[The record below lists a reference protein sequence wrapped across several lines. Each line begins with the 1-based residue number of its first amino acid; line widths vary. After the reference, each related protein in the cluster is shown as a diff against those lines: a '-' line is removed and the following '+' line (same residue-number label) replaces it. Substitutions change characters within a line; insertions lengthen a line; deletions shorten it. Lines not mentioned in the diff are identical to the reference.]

1 MAEKDLRN
9 ERLMKAVKAV
19 HNMIERDDLEKYRH
33 SQENLGKLFGTE
45 KQVLYQSLT
54 IGGIPAEWVSVNR
67 RHMKKHIILYCHGG
81 GYFTGSLQYARTL
94 TTKLAMSTSMDV
106 LSFNYRLAP
115 EHPWPAAPDDAET
128 VWDYLMYQGYGSR
141 DIIVAGD
148 SAGGNLA
155 LALTLKLKEK
165 ERLLP
170 RALVLMSPWTDMTL
184 SGKSH
189 QSKASVDPVLNQAYL
204 EKAISYYAGGQ
215 DLTNPLISPL
225 YGDFTG
231 FPPVC
236 IQCGRNEILLDDS
249 VSLYKRLCAADVL
262 CRLDTYRGMWH
273 VFQMSP
279 FKNAYDAM
287 DQIAEYVFDVCR

>member
-1 MAEKDLRN
+1 MAEKDLKN
-9 ERLMKAVKAV
+9 ERLMKAIRAV
-19 HNMIERDDLEKYRH
+19 HTMIERDDLEKYRH
-33 SQENLGKLFGTE
+33 SQENLGKLFGME
-45 KQVLYQSLT
+45 KHVLYQSFT
-54 IGGIPAEWVSVNR
+54 IDTIPAEWVSVNR
-67 RHMKKHIILYCHGG
+67 RHMKKYIILYCHGG

-115 EHPWPAAPDDAET
+115 EHPWPAALEDAET

-155 LALTLKLKEK
+155 LALTLKLKYE

-170 RALVLMSPWTDMTL
+170 RGLALMSPWADLTL

-189 QSKASVDPVLNQAYL
+189 QNKADVDPVLNQAYL
-204 EKAISYYAGGQ
+204 EKAISYYAAGQ
-215 DLTNPLISPL
+215 DLKNPLISPL
-225 YGDFTG
+225 FGDFAG
-231 FPPVC
+231 FPPVY
-236 IQCGRNEILLDDS
+236 IQCGRNEVLLDDS
-249 VSLYKRLCAADVL
+249 LTLCRRLCAANVL

-287 DQIAEYVFDVCR
+287 DQIAEYVFDLCR